1 MKKIAGLLII
11 AIGSRLTAQEV
22 TDKFVPVTQKDLNTP
37 DPADWLMLGGNMEH
51 WSLFG
56 PGNCPPPEAGP
67 ELRQSY
73 TTG

>member
-51 WSLFG
+51 WNLDYAHNQRSERWSRSADAARG
-56 PGNCPPPEAGP
+56 
-67 ELRQSY
+67 
-73 TTG
+73 